1 MSPKTCAGGA
11 KYGSIELESHGS
23 LEEAVAHNDKIEQ
36 RRICF
41 DAYCNA
47 FKRVDVLWCPPDPV
61 AGAQV
66 KTSKPFHIY
75 KLKPTAELGTGYAYC
90 VQ

>member
-23 LEEAVAHNDKIEQ
+23 LEEAVPHKMGIKD

-41 DAYCNA
+41 DAYCND
-47 FKRVDVLWCPPDPV
+47 FRRVDVLWCPPDPV
-61 AGAQV
+61 GGVQS

-75 KLKPTAELGTGYAYC
+75 KLKPTDKFGTGSAYC